1 MISQINN
8 KIMAG
13 TTISAPISTRMAFFD
28 NLKVL
33 MMVMVIVHHVGQAYG
48 PTGAWWPIQEPTRAE
63 VLEPFFMVNRS
74 FGMSLFFMIAGYF
87 TALSCERSGP
97 AGLVRNRL
105 QRLGIPLLGFSLL
118 MILLQV
124 FVFGLLQTGELG
136 PVWPIDVIHFWF
148 VQHLLLYSLGY
159 ALWRSLRRVDT
170 KGTVRLMSP
179 PRYGV
184 VFAFAIG
191 LALATAIVKT
201 WYDTDEWIYLLG
213 YIRIAPADLPRDLAM
228 FLVGTLVYRNGWV
241 SRFSSRAGYVWLA
254 IGLTL
259 ASFWYVYTLCLVDVL
274 VFSDAVWGLLLPLWE
289 SLLCC
294 SMCIGLTVVFRDS
307 VNSQTPLAREMAQ
320 STYAAYMLHIFV
332 VIFFQYLALGV
343 TAPTLLKFFIV
354 SLVTISASFLFAS
367 LIRRPLRL

>member
-1 MISQINN
+1 MISEINN
-8 KIMAG
+8 KIMAS
-13 TTISAPISTRMAFFD
+13 TTISTPISTRMAFFD

-48 PTGAWWPIQEPTRAE
+48 PIGAWWPIQEPTRAE

-87 TALSCERSGP
+87 TALSCERNGP

-105 QRLGIPLLGFSLL
+105 QRLGIPLFGFSLL

-124 FVFGLLQTGELG
+124 FVFGLLQTGEFG
-136 PVWPIDVIHFWF
+136 PVWPVDVIHFWF

-159 ALWRSLRRVDT
+159 AVWRGLRRGAAKDIVGPT
-170 KGTVRLMSP
+170 SP
-179 PRYGV
+179 PGNEV
-184 VFAFAIG
+184 ILAFAIG

-201 WYDTDEWIYLLG
+201 WYDTDEWIYLFG

-241 SRFSSRAGYVWLA
+241 SRFSSKAGRIWLA
-254 IGLTL
+254 MGLIL
-259 ASFWYVYTLCLVDVL
+259 ASFWYVYALCLADVL

-307 VNSQTPLAREMAQ
+307 VNSQTSLAREMAQ
-320 STYAAYMLHIFV
+320 SAYAAYMLHIFV
-332 VIFFQYLALGV
+332 AIFFQFLALRM
-343 TAPTLLKFFIV
+343 TAPPLLKFFIV
-354 SLVTISASFLFAS
+354 SLVSVPVSFLFAS

>member
-1 MISQINN
+1 MISEINN
-8 KIMAG
+8 KIMAS

-48 PTGAWWPIQEPTRAE
+48 PIGAWWPIQEPTRAE
-63 VLEPFFMVNRS
+63 ILEPFFMVNRS

-97 AGLVRNRL
+97 ASLVRNRL

-136 PVWPIDVIHFWF
+136 PVWPVDVIHFWF

-159 ALWRSLRRVDT
+159 AVWRGLRHGAA
-170 KGTVRLMSP
+170 KGNICPTSP
-179 PRYGV
+179 PRYRV
-184 VFAFAIG
+184 ILAFAIG
-191 LALATAIVKT
+191 LALSTAIVKT
-201 WYDTDEWIYLLG
+201 WYDTDEWIYLFG

-241 SRFSSRAGYVWLA
+241 SRFSSKAGRVWLA

-259 ASFWYVYTLCLVDVL
+259 ASFWYVYALCLADVL
-274 VFSDAVWGLLLPLWE
+274 VFSDTVWGLLLPLWE

-332 VIFFQYLALGV
+332 AIFFQSLALRV
-343 TAPTLLKFFIV
+343 TAPPLLKFFIV
-354 SLVTISASFLFAS
+354 SLVTIPVSFLFAS
-367 LIRRPLRL
+367 LIRQPLRL

>member
-1 MISQINN
+1 MISEINN
-8 KIMAG
+8 KITAS

-28 NLKVL
+28 NLKIL

-48 PTGAWWPIQEPTRAE
+48 PIGAWWPIQEPTRAE

-97 AGLVRNRL
+97 AGLVRKRL

-124 FVFGLLQTGELG
+124 FVFGLLRTGKLG
-136 PVWPIDVIHFWF
+136 PVWPVDVIHFWF

-159 ALWRSLRRVDT
+159 AVWQSLRHGAKV
-170 KGTVRLMSP
+170 GTIRPTSP
-179 PRYGV
+179 PKYGV
-184 VFAFAIG
+184 ILAFAIG

-201 WYDTDEWIYLLG
+201 WYDTDEWIYLFG
-213 YIRIAPADLPRDLAM
+213 YIRIAPADLPRDLSM
-228 FLVGTLVYRNGWV
+228 FLVGTLVYRKGWV
-241 SRFSSRAGYVWLA
+241 SRFSSKAGRAWLVM
-254 IGLTL
+254 GLTL
-259 ASFWYVYTLCLVDVL
+259 ACFWYVYALCLTDVL

-307 VNSQTPLAREMAQ
+307 MNSQTPLAREMAQ
-320 STYAAYMLHIFV
+320 SAYAAYMLHIFIA
-332 VIFFQYLALGV
+332 IFFQFLAIRM
-343 TAPTLLKFFIV
+343 TAPTLIKFFIV
-354 SLVTISASFLFAS
+354 SLITVPVSFMFAS
-367 LIRRPLRL
+367 LVRRPLRL